1 MTQKVLVTAAASDI
15 RLEIARAFS
24 VAGAEAF
31 ITDIDT
37 PALEAVIGQ
46 VGCLAMTEDN

>member
-1 MTQKVLVTAAASDI
+1 MTQRVLVTAAASDI

-24 VAGAEAF
+24 VAGAKAF
-31 ITDIDT
+31 ITDINT

-46 VGCLAMTEDN
+46 VGCLAITEDN